1 MAELQLIWGFVL
13 FIISI
18 ILVYSIVSTANSNA
32 RIRKSVEQLHEEI
45 YKANIINGIHD
56 KWEKLEQ
63 GFLEKEEREKAERK
77 ANKKGWF

>member
-1 MAELQLIWGFVL
+1 
-13 FIISI
+13 
-18 ILVYSIVSTANSNA
+18 
-32 RIRKSVEQLHEEI
+32 VEQLHEEI